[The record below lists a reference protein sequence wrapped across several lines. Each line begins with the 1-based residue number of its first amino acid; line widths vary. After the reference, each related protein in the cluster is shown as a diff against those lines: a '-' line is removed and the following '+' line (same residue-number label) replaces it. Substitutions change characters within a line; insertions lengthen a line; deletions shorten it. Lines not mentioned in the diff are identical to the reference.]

1 MEVTEGQ
8 QGEINTTEDILLHF
22 FKRRGHTMPHM
33 ATWEDVKFW
42 SGWSRGKSQ
51 TGAFIGIFVVEARQ
65 RRGNSIGLAGLNNI
79 GGLQAVGVVFSCLIP
94 GPRLTQGSGN
104 SGLIGVSQ
112 IKGTVVDI
120 DLGLVGL
127 YVKGILL
134 KSSSLSFYFLFLH
147 IHLSLFNSQSF
158 LC

>member
-22 FKRRGHTMPHM
+22 FKRRRHAPCHTWPRGK
-33 ATWEDVKFW
+33 TLNFGQE

-65 RRGNSIGLAGLNNI
+65 RRGNSIGLASLNNT

-134 KSSSLSFYFLFLH
+134 KSSSSSFYFLFLH
-147 IHLSLFNSQSF
+147 IHLSLFNS
-158 LC
+158 